1 MTARRF
7 TLVLVLL
14 LAASAG
20 VLLAYGASWA
30 TVAVPVFAGGVDAG
44 PGRDVVLTGRDLAP
58 LGAAM
63 GWVGLAAVAALLA
76 TRTWG
81 RRVTGAIVVVA
92 GGSAGVIAV
101 TFGLT
106 EVASGGSGA
115 FIEAALGT
123 GNQPTDVAT
132 SGWWAAAAIAG
143 LVMVACG
150 MAAVIA
156 GPSWPKLGARYSRGT
171 PSGAPS
177 AAATWDALDRGEDPT
192 VDEPGGRH
200 ERDPG

>member
-44 PGRDVVLTGRDLAP
+44 PGREVVLTGRDLAP

-81 RRVTGAIVVVA
+81 RRVTGVIVVVA
-92 GGSAGVIAV
+92 GGSAGVIAM

-106 EVASGGSGA
+106 EVASGSSGS

-123 GNQPTDVAT
+123 GNQPTDVDT
-132 SGWWAAAAIAG
+132 SVWWAAAAIAG

-156 GPSWPKLGARYSRGT
+156 GPSWPRLGARYSRAT
-171 PSGAPS
+171 QSGPPS
-177 AAATWDALDRGEDPT
+177 AAATWDALDRGEDPS
-192 VDEPGGRH
+192 VDEPGGHH